1 MFKSEQACDK
11 HAASCPQRFQ
21 PLLPRTGPPLGT
33 GPSAGGDSSPVD
45 TAAPVLA
52 AGEVDAPGP
61 ALDLGCELGHIGLNV
76 EQNASI
82 ETFVDT
88 MLDPHNEQI
97 PDVGDLHSFL
107 NSDSTDFGSYLASI

>member
-11 HAASCPQRFQ
+11 HTASCPQRFQ
-21 PLLPRTGPPLGT
+21 RLLPRTGPPLGT
-33 GPSAGGDSSPVD
+33 GPSAGGDSSPAD

-52 AGEVDAPGP
+52 AGEVDA
-61 ALDLGCELGHIGLNV
+61 LEK
-76 EQNASI
+76 NASL
-82 ETFVDT
+82 ETLVDT

-107 NSDSTDFGSYLASI
+107 NSNSTDFGSYLASI